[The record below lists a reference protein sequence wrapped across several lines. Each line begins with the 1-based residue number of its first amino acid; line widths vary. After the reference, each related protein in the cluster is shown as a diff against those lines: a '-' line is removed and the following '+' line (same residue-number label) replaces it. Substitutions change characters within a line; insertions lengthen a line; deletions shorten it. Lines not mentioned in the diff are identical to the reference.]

1 MMNKYANLPPEMR
14 AQIAAPF
21 LTMFGGQDKLDC
33 WLTKTADQLADPGN
47 PAIRPISLDQARF
60 PAEFQSWMH
69 RPGEVVDHILEQL
82 ESLAIFGYTAK
93 IVKQGEIPLAI
104 ITDQASS
111 HIIEEAAG
119 PDPESLIRSLG
130 EKYGP
135 NLEVV
140 KE

>member
-1 MMNKYANLPPEMR
+1 
-14 AQIAAPF
+14 
-21 LTMFGGQDKLDC
+21 
-33 WLTKTADQLADPGN
+33 
-47 PAIRPISLDQARF
+47 
-60 PAEFQSWMH
+60 MH

-93 IVKQGEIPLAI
+93 IFKPGEMYLARVS
-104 ITDQASS
+104 DPASG
-111 HIIEEAAG
+111 HVIEEAAG
-119 PDPESLIRSLG
+119 PDPESLIHPLL